1 MKIDW
6 RLFIPIL
13 ILLSISLTIIKSVA
27 PSEFVSQLL
36 FSFVSIVFFV
46 VFSRIDYQIFFSLF
60 LPEYFLSLIFLVL
73 PYLFGVI
80 SRGAVRWLQIGTFS
94 LQPSEIVKPFLII
107 AFCSIAAGNVK
118 NKLLWLVLAFLPPGA
133 LIFFQP
139 DLGTTLIVLVGWMA
153 IVVTKLS
160 FKNIL
165 IILVGLALLAW
176 PMYRFVLHDYQRQ
189 RLLTFVN
196 PYTDP
201 LGRGYH
207 VIQSTIAVGSGQ
219 WFGRGLGHGSQ
230 SQLQF
235 LPEHHTDFVFAA
247 LSEELG
253 LFGGSVVLVVMFFLL
268 FRIYQISQST
278 TDPAAALFSL
288 SVLVILF
295 FQTFVNIGMNIGI
308 APVTGVTLPFVSYGG
323 SSLLSLGI
331 TLGLVSSIA
340 NKSGS
345 RYN

>member
-6 RLFIPIL
+6 RLAIPIL
-13 ILLSISLTIIKSVA
+13 ILLALSLTIIKSVA
-27 PSEFVSQLL
+27 PGVFVSQLVFGL
-36 FSFVSIVFFV
+36 VSLLFFV
-46 VFSRIDYQIFFSLF
+46 IFARIDYTIFFSLF
-60 LPEYFLSLIFLVL
+60 VPQYVASLFFLIL
-73 PYLFGVI
+73 PYFFGAI

-94 LQPSEIVKPFLII
+94 LQPSEIIKPFLII
-107 AFCSIAAGNVK
+107 TFCSIAVSNVK
-118 NKLLWLVLAFLPPGA
+118 NKLFWLILSFLPPA
-133 LIFFQP
+133 LLIFLQP
-139 DLGTTLIVLVGWMA
+139 DLGTTLVILVGWVA

-160 FKNIL
+160 FKDIL
-165 IILVGLALLAW
+165 AIGVVLALLVW
-176 PMYRFVLHDYQRQ
+176 PIYRFALHDYQRQ
-189 RLLTFVN
+189 RLITFVN

-219 WFGRGLGHGSQ
+219 LFGRGLGHGSQ

-247 LSEELG
+247 ISEELG
-253 LFGGSVVLVVMFFLL
+253 LVGGSFIILVIFFLL
-268 FRIYQISQST
+268 FRIYQISQRA
-278 TDPAAALFSL
+278 TDPAAALFCL
-288 SVLVILF
+288 STLVILF
-295 FQTFVNIGMNIGI
+295 FQSFINIGMNIGI

-340 NKSGS
+340 N
-345 RYN
+345 